1 MNRTPA
7 SRSDSPDPEAG
18 PTARLSILGT
28 TDLRASDGRAVQPGA
43 VQPKRLVL
51 LAYLA
56 LAPAPGYVRRDTLI
70 ALFWPELATEQARH
84 ALRQSLHYLRSGLG
98 REVIRARGDTE
109 IAIDPAH
116 LWCDARAFEARVA
129 AHDPAGAVALYHGEL
144 LDGVF
149 VADAAPELEQWL
161 DAERLRFRRSAASAS
176 AELSANA
183 DAAGDPGTAIAW
195 ARRAASLDPDDE
207 RILRVLVEL
216 LDRHGDRAGALRAY
230 AAFEQRLRE
239 EYDTAPSAQTRAL
252 RARLSQDVPQP
263 AVPVIP
269 QSAGPVTPEPATP
282 LPSTSPAGDQA
293 TRTTG
298 PRRSLALA
306 AIGVVA
312 IAALAI
318 AFIAGG
324 RRAPASGRE
333 LLAVGIIS
341 IDSSGATALDPNVLT
356 LRSLITADL
365 SQLDGIAVLSEG
377 RLYEMVA
384 RARGSMDARDHVL
397 DAARR
402 SGATELLDGVLRV
415 RPGLYRLE
423 LQRVELAS
431 GTVRGALVI
440 EGSRIGDVV
449 AQATSRIADAF
460 RLAPPARSLGA
471 LTSQSP
477 LARRSYELGVRAM
490 YAGDRTAALRHFS
503 AALEVDPN
511 FFAAAYYAL
520 AATSLAGL
528 GETLRRQVESAA
540 AAADSAPER
549 ERLQIR
555 TLWASLSNDPRTLAY
570 AESLASRYPA
580 EPEGRYHLGYALVHA
595 GDFPSAID
603 QLRAAIAADSAL
615 LASALSGEAP
625 CRACLAMQL
634 VAQTYIFMDSMDAA
648 HRWIDAWSAAGGNPT
663 NVFGFRAVAHD
674 LSGNRAAALAVLDSM
689 PATARA
695 EFAPDFLI
703 ESAIRA
709 GEFEEAARRIAGHL
723 ASDDSHERRIGLW
736 WDVIYHHT
744 RGRLREAAAAADRFC
759 AASTSPPDDCAQI
772 RASALVSVGRFDEA
786 ASGLVR
792 RLSLPESDAPG
803 AVGLHARRRTWLL
816 THLAQVHAARGD
828 TAALAR
834 IADSAA
840 SAGRRSAYGRDR
852 RLHHHIRGLLYS
864 IRGAHV
870 QAAES
875 FRVAEYAPT
884 YSLTQTRYGWGASLL
899 ALRRANEAATVL
911 DPLLRRTLT
920 SVGSYFSQAEVHFLL
935 ARALAEAGRHQE
947 AREHLA
953 WVSHAWEG
961 ADPALQERLDS
972 LRRALPPP

>member
-1 MNRTPA
+1 MADTSIPDSDA
-7 SRSDSPDPEAG
+7 SRSDAAP
-18 PTARLSILGT
+18 ARLSILGAS
-28 TDLRASDGRAVQPGA
+28 DLRAPDGRAVQGG
-43 VQPKRLVL
+43 VTQPKRLVL

-56 LAPAPGYVRRDTLI
+56 LAPDPGYIRRDTLL
-70 ALFWPELATEQARH
+70 ALFWPDLATDQARH
-84 ALRQSLHYLRSGLG
+84 ALRQSLHYLRASLG
-98 REVIRARGDTE
+98 RDVLRSRGDME
-109 IAIDPAH
+109 IAVDPPR
-116 LWCDARAFEARVA
+116 LWCDARAFEQGLAT
-129 AHDPAGAVALYHGEL
+129 DPAAALALYRGEL

-149 VADAAPELEQWL
+149 VADAAPELEQWI
-161 DAERLRFRRSAASAS
+161 DAERLRIRRLAAKA
-176 AELSANA
+176 AADLSTKS
-183 DAAGDPGTAIAW
+183 DAGGDAGAAIAW

-207 RILRVLVEL
+207 RILRVLVDL

-230 AAFEQRLRE
+230 TAFEQRLRDE
-239 EYDTAPSAQTRAL
+239 FDTAPSAQTRAL
-252 RARLSQDVPQP
+252 RARLGQDAPRP
-263 AVPVIP
+263 APP
-269 QSAGPVTPEPATP
+269 LTPPASGSVTPDADTLPPPVPA
-282 LPSTSPAGDQA
+282 AADQV
-293 TRTTG
+293 TRTSG
-298 PRRSLALA
+298 PRRSLALV
-306 AIGVVA
+306 AIGIVV

-318 AFIAGG
+318 AFVAGG
-324 RRAPASGRE
+324 RRSPAPGRT

-341 IDSSGATALDPNVLT
+341 IDSTGATALDPNALT

-384 RARGSMDARDHVL
+384 RARGSMDARDHVI

-449 AQATSRIADAF
+449 AQATSRIADAY

-520 AATSLAGL
+520 GTTSLEGL
-528 GETLRRQVESAA
+528 GATLQRQVESAA

-555 TLWASLSNDPRTLAY
+555 TLWASRSNDPRMLAY
-570 AESLASRYPA
+570 AESLAIRYPA
-580 EPEGRYHLGYALVHA
+580 EPEGRYHLGYALAHA

-603 QLRAAIAADSAL
+603 QLRSAIAADSSM

-634 VAQTYIFMDSMDAA
+634 GAQTYIFMDSMDAA
-648 HRWIDAWSAAGGNPT
+648 HRWIDAWSAAGGIAA
-663 NVFGFRAVAHD
+663 NVLGFRAVVHD
-674 LSGNRAAALAVLDSM
+674 LSGNRAAALAVLESM
-689 PATARA
+689 PADARA
-695 EFAPDFLI
+695 AFAPDFLI

-709 GEFEEAARRIAGHL
+709 GEFEEAARRIAAHL
-723 ASDDSHERRIGLW
+723 ASDDANERRIGLW
-736 WDVIYHHT
+736 WDVIYNHT

-759 AASTSPPDDCAQI
+759 AVRTSPPDDCAQI
-772 RASALVSVGRFDEA
+772 RANALVPFGRFDEA
-786 ASGLVR
+786 VAGLER
-792 RLSLPESDAPG
+792 RLGLPESDAPG
-803 AVGLHARRRTWLL
+803 ASGLNARRRTWLL

-834 IADSAA
+834 IADSVA
-840 SAGRRSAYGRDR
+840 SVGRRSAYGRDR

-864 IRGAHV
+864 IRGAHA

-884 YSLTQTRYGWGASLL
+884 YSLAQTRYGWGTSLL
-899 ALRRANEAATVL
+899 ALGRANEAAAVL

-920 SVGSYFSQAEVHFLL
+920 SVGSYFSQAEVHLIL
-935 ARALAEAGRHQE
+935 AQALAASGRTAA
-947 AREHLA
+947 ARGHLT
-953 WVSHAWEG
+953 WVERAWEG
-961 ADPALQERLDS
+961 ADPPVLERLAAV
-972 LRRALPPP
+972 RRLLAT

>member
-1 MNRTPA
+1 MTATPSDP
-7 SRSDSPDPEAG
+7 SRSDAAP
-18 PTARLSILGT
+18 ARLSILGA
-28 TDLRASDGRAVQPGA
+28 TDLRASDGRAVQAGA
-43 VQPKRLVL
+43 AQPKRLVL

-56 LAPAPGYVRRDTLI
+56 LAPAPGYVRRDTLL
-70 ALFWPELATEQARH
+70 ALFWPDLPTEQARH
-84 ALRQSLHYLRSGLG
+84 ALRQSLHYLRASLG
-98 REVIRARGDTE
+98 RDVLRSRGDTE
-109 IAIDPAH
+109 IAVDPAR
-116 LWCDARAFEARVA
+116 LWCDACAFEQWLATDTTA
-129 AHDPAGAVALYHGEL
+129 AMALYRGEL

-161 DAERLRFRRSAASAS
+161 DAERMRVRRLAAKGA
-176 AELSANA
+176 AELSTKA
-183 DAAGDPGTAIAW
+183 DAGGDAGSAIAW

-252 RARLSQDVPQP
+252 RARLSQETSQPVGAVVPQP
-263 AVPVIP
+263 AAPIP
-269 QSAGPVTPEPATP
+269 PEPTT
-282 LPSTSPAGDQA
+282 LQPSTPAPPDQIA
-293 TRTTG
+293 LMPR
-298 PRRSLALA
+298 PRRSLALIA
-306 AIGVVA
+306 VGIVA

-341 IDSSGATALDPNVLT
+341 IDSTGVTSLDPNALA

-384 RARGSMDARDHVL
+384 RARGSMDARDHVI

-402 SGATELLDGVLRV
+402 SGATELLDGVLRA

-440 EGSRIGDVV
+440 EGSRIGDII
-449 AQATSRIADAF
+449 AQATSRIADAY
-460 RLAPPARSLGA
+460 RLPPPPRSFGA
-471 LTSQSP
+471 LTSQSH
-477 LARRSYELGVRAM
+477 LARRTYELGVRAM

-520 AATSLAGL
+520 GVTSLEGL
-528 GETLRRQVESAA
+528 GATLQRQVESAA

-555 TLWASLSNDPRTLAY
+555 TLWASRSNDPRVLAY

-580 EPEGRYHLGYALVHA
+580 EPEGRYHLGHALVLA

-603 QLRAAIAADSAL
+603 QLRAAIAADSSM
-615 LASALSGEAP
+615 LASALAGEAP

-634 VAQTYIFMDSMDAA
+634 VAQTYIFMDSMEAA
-648 HRWIDAWSAAGGNPT
+648 HRWIDAWSAAGGNPA
-663 NVFGFRAVAHD
+663 NVLGFRAVVHD

-744 RGRLREAAAAADRFC
+744 RGRLREAAAGADRFC
-759 AASTSPPDDCAQI
+759 AAPSSPPDDCAQI
-772 RASALVSVGRFDEA
+772 RASALVPFGRFDEA
-786 ASGLVR
+786 VAGLER
-792 RLSLPESDAPG
+792 RLDLPESDEPG
-803 AVGLHARRRTWLL
+803 VVGLHARRRTWLL

-828 TAALAR
+828 TVTLAR
-834 IADSAA
+834 IADSVAIV
-840 SAGRRSAYGRDR
+840 GRRSAYGRDR

-864 IRGAHV
+864 IRGAHL

-884 YSLTQTRYGWGASLL
+884 YSLAQTRYGWGASLL
-899 ALRRANEAATVL
+899 ALGRANEAATVL

-920 SVGSYFSQAEVHFLL
+920 SVGSYFSQAEVHLIL
-935 ARALAEAGRHQE
+935 ARALAASGRTAA

-953 WVSHAWEG
+953 WVERAWDG
-961 ADPALQERLDS
+961 ADPPVLERLAAVRRLLSDS
-972 LRRALPPP
+972 

>member
-1 MNRTPA
+1 MADTPIPDSDT
-7 SRSDSPDPEAG
+7 SRPDAAP
-18 PTARLSILGT
+18 ARLSILGAS
-28 TDLRASDGRAVQPGA
+28 DLHAPDGRAVQGG
-43 VQPKRLVL
+43 VTQPKRLVL

-56 LAPAPGYVRRDTLI
+56 LAPDPGYVRRDTLL
-70 ALFWPELATEQARH
+70 ALFWPDLSTEQARH
-84 ALRQSLHYLRSGLG
+84 ALRQSLHYLRASLG
-98 REVIRARGDTE
+98 RDVLRSRGDTE
-109 IAIDPAH
+109 IAVDPAR
-116 LWCDARAFEARVA
+116 LWCDARAFEQGLTTNTA
-129 AHDPAGAVALYHGEL
+129 AAMGLHRGEL

-161 DAERLRFRRSAASAS
+161 DAERMRIRRLAAKGA
-176 AELSANA
+176 AELSTRS
-183 DAAGDPGTAIAW
+183 DAGGDAGSAIAW

-252 RARLSQDVPQP
+252 RARLSQETPQP
-263 AVPVIP
+263 GDSVIP
-269 QSAGPVTPEPATP
+269 QSAVPDLPAAATLP
-282 LPSTSPAGDQA
+282 PSTTAPADQIA
-293 TRTTG
+293 RPPG
-298 PRRSLALA
+298 PKRSLALI
-306 AIGVVA
+306 AIGIVV
-312 IAALAI
+312 IAALGI
-318 AFIAGG
+318 AFVAGG
-324 RRAPASGRE
+324 RRAPAPGRE
-333 LLAVGIIS
+333 IIAVGIIS
-341 IDSSGATALDPNVLT
+341 VDSTGATSLDPNALT

-365 SQLDGIAVLSEG
+365 SQLDGVAVLSEG

-384 RARGSMDARDHVL
+384 RARGSMDARDHVI

-402 SGATELLDGVLRV
+402 SGATELLDGALRV

-440 EGSRIGDVV
+440 EGSRIGDIV
-449 AQATSRIADAF
+449 AQATSRIADAY

-477 LARRSYELGVRAM
+477 LARRSYELGVRAL
-490 YAGDRTAALRHFS
+490 YAGDRPAALRHFS

-520 AATSLAGL
+520 GATSLEGL
-528 GETLRRQVESAA
+528 GATLQRQVESAA

-555 TLWASLSNDPRTLAY
+555 TLWAMRSNDPRMLAY
-570 AESLASRYPA
+570 AESLATRYPA
-580 EPEGRYHLGYALVHA
+580 EPEGRYYLGYALVHA
-595 GDFPSAID
+595 GDFPTALD
-603 QLRAAIAADSAL
+603 ELRSAIAADSSL

-634 VAQTYIFMDSMDAA
+634 GAQTYIFMDSMDAA
-648 HRWIDAWSAAGGNPT
+648 HRWIDAWSAAGGIAA
-663 NVFGFRAVAHD
+663 NVLGFRAVVHD
-674 LSGNRAAALAVLDSM
+674 LSGNRAAALAALDSM
-689 PATARA
+689 PAHARA
-695 EFAPDFLI
+695 ALAPDFLT

-709 GEFEEAARRIAGHL
+709 GEFEEAARRIAVNL
-723 ASDDSHERRIGLW
+723 ASDDANERRSGLW

-744 RGRLREAAAAADRFC
+744 RGRLREAASAADRFC
-759 AASTSPPDDCAQI
+759 SAPMSPPDDCAQI
-772 RASALVSVGRFDEA
+772 RASALLPFGRFDDGVA
-786 ASGLVR
+786 GLER
-792 RLSLPESDAPG
+792 RLALPESDAAG

-816 THLAQVHAARGD
+816 THLAQVHAASGD

-834 IADSAA
+834 IADSVA
-840 SAGRRSAYGRDR
+840 SVGRRSAYGRDR

-870 QAAES
+870 QAVES

-884 YSLTQTRYGWGASLL
+884 YGLAQTRYGWGASLL
-899 ALRRANEAATVL
+899 ALGRANEAATVL

-935 ARALAEAGRHQE
+935 ARALAEAGHPAE
-947 AREHLA
+947 ARGHLA
-953 WVSHAWEG
+953 WVERAWDG
-961 ADPALQERLDS
+961 ADPPFDDRLAAM
-972 LRRALPPP
+972 RRVLPSR